1 MLSEKIVQA
10 SKPPTDGEFIKDCLL
25 SAAEIM
31 CPEQRQAFA
40 NIRLIGDIVAQ
51 HVDNMTEDL
60 QDKLQEKAR
69 SFVAFSIAAQESTD
83 GKDTPHIAV
92 FIHGVNETFDLT
104 EELLGVVPMTGTTS
118 VNE

>member
-1 MLSEKIVQA
+1 MLERKAKIKKREMEKTA
-10 SKPPTDGEFIKDCLL
+10 PGE
-25 SAAEIM
+25 
-31 CPEQRQAFA
+31 
-40 NIRLIGDIVAQ
+40 

-92 FIHGVNETFDLT
+92 FIHGVNETFDVT

-118 VNE
+118 GNE